1 MSDEIAEII
10 DLAESTEQNDL
21 AVAMELI
28 DENIDETEGGEIDM
42 SHLTL
47 PFHDSEREMA
57 FAIGVNFG
65 AALWEEYN
73 DESEE
78 ES

>member
-1 MSDEIAEII
+1 MSDEIDEII
-10 DLAESTEQNDL
+10 DLAEQTEQHDL

-28 DENIDETEGGEIDM
+28 EENVDEGDDDIDL

-47 PFHDSEREMA
+47 PFHEQERELA

-65 AALWEEYN
+65 AALWEQYN
-73 DESEE
+73 EGEDNE
-78 ES
+78 

>member
-28 DENIDETEGGEIDM
+28 DENIDEADDEIDM

-47 PFHDSEREMA
+47 PFHDQDRELA

-73 DESEE
+73 DVEEDES
-78 ES
+78 

>member
-28 DENIDETEGGEIDM
+28 DENVDESDEEIDM

-73 DESEE
+73 DVEEGES
-78 ES
+78 

>member
-1 MSDEIAEII
+1 MSDEIDEII

-28 DENIDETEGGEIDM
+28 DENIDETDDEIDM

-73 DESEE
+73 EGEDEA
-78 ES
+78 